1 MSSPNIDYPLPAWP
15 AEVYPYEPA
24 HGYFRRLAKA
34 NSHLSTRVMADIV
47 GVKGRHIVHQELLDF
62 CLQFPSAHASHLE
75 WATPIVEGQLVNLS
89 GQTFHKQLDHGVYRP
104 KVCLRCLDEEPHYR
118 NWFDLKILRHC
129 PIHNCVF
136 TTSGEDGEA
145 AFWQT
150 EIAAGRS
157 PSGYRSAGNIG
168 TWEVYVLGRL
178 GVMDPVSNIWL
189 DEAPLHEIIQA
200 AVVLGGAKEAGWAKS
215 NPHSKTP
222 RADLTALGFEV
233 LQAGEAGIREFFLEL
248 GRQGGVVADR
258 GRLTFGVAK
267 AFGWIAAS
275 AVSQPENVVWNLVRT
290 GLRSAAHSMGIYS
303 RKGRTAVASMPGS
316 HITLN
321 DLARLT
327 ALGPVRTRRVAERLG
342 IIQRELPKTQ
352 CHSFSPDDV
361 ATVRAAIYDAVDRS
375 VAADLFGLSRKDFD
389 PVGLELGL
397 KPLVRIGS
405 PGRISDRFLRSELE
419 AALRSIKDEVWPF
432 GAMVPFAEF
441 CERSSTRPSTIA
453 IRIIRGDQ
461 SVGGWSDAPGFQGAM
476 LPTADL
482 TVRPLRKGSTGQRST
497 STQPGL
503 SFADAAAIL
512 DASPSS
518 VRCLVAIGKLKP
530 VSQLG
535 VGARPRLDAE
545 SVWEFRS
552 RFAPARAFAEVLN
565 MPMQRISAEIAGA
578 HVMTLNH
585 PDLDGNLW
593 IDRRHVV
600 EVLGRG
606 WDLAARTDPH
616 AEEFWN
622 GLRNFL
628 TDSRSATRLV
638 GGFGSTA
645 RLRSGEG
652 DGLGKITIDRKSRA
666 VTLEFEANANVSFK
680 RFEVICRQLE
690 QLKTFW
696 PAGTVE
702 GSNSVERISVRQT
715 FRVGDEAQDIW
726 LANVFERISF
736 IATELRFLVR
746 GRGSTGK

>member
-15 AEVYPYEPA
+15 AKVYPYEPA

-62 CLQFPSAHASHLE
+62 CLQFPSAHASNLE
-75 WATPIVEGQLVNLS
+75 LATPIVEGQLVNLS

-136 TTSGEDGEA
+136 TTSGADGEA

-157 PSGYRSAGNIG
+157 PSGYRSVANIG
-168 TWEVYVLGRL
+168 TWELYVLGRL
-178 GVMDPVSNIWL
+178 GVLDPVSNFWL
-189 DEAPLHEIIQA
+189 DESPLHEIIQA
-200 AVVLGGAKEAGWAKS
+200 AVVVGAAKETGWAQS
-215 NPHSKTP
+215 NPHSTTP
-222 RADLTALGFEV
+222 RAELVALGFEV
-233 LQAGEAGIREFFLEL
+233 LQAGEDGVREFFLEL

-258 GRLTFGVAK
+258 GKITFGVAK

-275 AVSQPENVVWNLVRT
+275 VVRQPETVVWNLVRK
-290 GLRSAAHSMGIYS
+290 GLKSAAHSVGIDS

-321 DLARLT
+321 DLARSI
-327 ALGPVRTRRVAERLG
+327 ALAPVRTKRVAERLG
-342 IIQRELPKTQ
+342 IIQCDLPKTQ

-361 ATVRAAIYDAVDRS
+361 RTVKAALDDSVDRS
-375 VAADLFGLSRKDFD
+375 VAAELFGLSRKDFD
-389 PVGLELGL
+389 PVAMELRLE
-397 KPLVRIGS
+397 PLVRIGS
-405 PGRISDRFLRSELE
+405 AGRVSDLFRRSELE
-419 AALRSIKDEVWPF
+419 GALQAIKSEVWPF
-432 GAMVPFAEF
+432 GAMVPFDQF
-441 CERSSTRPSTIA
+441 CERSSTPPSHVA
-453 IRIIRGDQ
+453 VQIIRGEQ
-461 SVGGWSDAPGFQGAM
+461 SVAGWSDAPGFQGAM
-476 LPTADL
+476 LPAADL
-482 TVRPLRKGSTGQRST
+482 KVRPLRTGSCGQRRISA
-497 STQPGL
+497 QPGL

-518 VRCLVAIGKLKP
+518 VRCLVEIGELKP
-530 VSQLG
+530 VSQL
-535 VGARPRLDAE
+535 VAGARQRLDVE

-600 EVLGRG
+600 EVLGNG
-606 WDLAARTDPH
+606 WDLAARTGSY

-622 GLRNFL
+622 SLRNVL
-628 TDSRSATRLV
+628 ADSRSATRLV

-690 QLKTFW
+690 QLETFW

-702 GSNSVERISVRQT
+702 GSDSVGRISVRQT

-726 LANVFERISF
+726 RANLFERISF

-746 GRGSTGK
+746 GRGSTSK